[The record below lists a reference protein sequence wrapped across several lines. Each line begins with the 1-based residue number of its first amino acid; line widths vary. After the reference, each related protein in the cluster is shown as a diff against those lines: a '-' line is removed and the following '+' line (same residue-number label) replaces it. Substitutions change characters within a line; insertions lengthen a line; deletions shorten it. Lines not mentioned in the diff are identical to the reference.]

1 MYHDPNMEGTFSNVY
16 KHSNGSITRAQTK
29 QLQKTLISQISVI
42 KAWISLEACELNKNN
57 SNIFVGFQIKLE
69 S

>member
-42 KAWISLEACELNKNN
+42 KAWISLEAC
-57 SNIFVGFQIKLE
+57 
-69 S
+69 